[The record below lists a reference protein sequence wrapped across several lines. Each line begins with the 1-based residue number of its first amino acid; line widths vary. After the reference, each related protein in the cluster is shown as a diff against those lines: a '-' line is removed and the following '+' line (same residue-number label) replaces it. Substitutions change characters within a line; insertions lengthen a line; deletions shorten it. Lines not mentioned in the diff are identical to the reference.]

1 MAFPVREALT
11 SEFPENLLGNLPL
24 SRAYS
29 VRNRDHLYRAVI
41 EGHLCK
47 LTLCPEVVTCAECH
61 CHITSFPASPSERVC
76 LCVCGGGTDRC
87 ETSSC
92 SHTFFP

>member
-61 CHITSFPASPSERVC
+61 CHITSFPASPSVCVRVSAVEG
-76 LCVCGGGTDRC
+76 LIRR